1 MGDRMYFDYAT
12 DSHLRLLLRL
22 DRGQA
27 VRRAIQRVV
36 KSGHRVLDAGTGT
49 GLLSFMALQCGASEV
64 TAVDNANLPIAIE
77 LAEENNYASK
87 ISFVEADLFDIEI
100 PEIKGKFDV
109 ILGFMYMNN
118 ILLDEARAEV
128 VFNLAKRYGTADV
141 KVIPNGIRY
150 SAQLVE
156 FPGQDVITYE
166 SDLDAAKVQLESTY
180 GLKFKSLISKAKEE
194 IPVYLACPN
203 YHGHYSWQPG
213 QASASARFERGAF
226 RSLSKSN
233 VFYTCGLENFEAPF
247 ESLPQTTSLIAAQ
260 GGKADGVIWQ
270 QELIY
275 EDIVIWTTETYTP
288 FKTPHMIAAR
298 ESMTLEL
305 DKQWRSSKYL

>member
-27 VRRAIQRVV
+27 VSRAIQRVV
-36 KSGHRVLDAGTGT
+36 KPGHRVLDAGTGT

-64 TAVDNANLPIAIE
+64 TAVDNANLPIATA
-77 LAEENNYASK
+77 LAQENNYAGK
-87 ISFVEADLFDIEI
+87 INFIEADLFDIEI
-100 PEIKGKFDV
+100 PGIKGKFDT

-118 ILLDEARAEV
+118 ILLDEARAET
-128 VFNLAKRYGTADV
+128 VFDLAKRYGTPDV

-166 SDLDAAKVQLESTY
+166 SDLDAARVQLESTY
-180 GLKFKSLISKAKEE
+180 GLKFQSLISKAKDE

-213 QASASARFERGAF
+213 QASASARFERGVF
-226 RSLSKSN
+226 RSLSRLTA
-233 VFYTCGLENFEAPF
+233 FYTCGLGNFEAPF
-247 ESLPQTTSLIAAQ
+247 ERLPETASLIAAQ

-270 QELIY
+270 QELVY
-275 EDIVIWTTETYTP
+275 EDIVIWTTETFSP
-288 FKTPHMIAAR
+288 FRVPR
-298 ESMTLEL
+298 EVNPGESVKLEL
-305 DKQWRSSKYL
+305 GHQWRLSKFL

>member
-36 KSGHRVLDAGTGT
+36 KPGHRVLDAGTGT

-64 TAVDNANLPIAIE
+64 TAVDNANLPIATA
-77 LAEENNYASK
+77 LAEENNYAGR
-87 ISFVEADLFDIEI
+87 INFVEADLFDIEI
-100 PEIKGKFDV
+100 PEVKGKFDT

-128 VFNLAKRYGTADV
+128 VFKLARRYGTPDV

-166 SDLDAAKVQLESTY
+166 SDLDAAGVQLESTY
-180 GLKFKSLISKAKEE
+180 GLKFKSLISKAKDE

-226 RSLSKSN
+226 RSLSRSS
-233 VFYTCGLENFEAPF
+233 VFYTCGLGNFEAPF
-247 ESLPQTTSLIAAQ
+247 ERVPQTASLIAAQ

-275 EDIVIWTTETYTP
+275 EDIVIWTTETFSP
-288 FKTPHMIAAR
+288 FRAPRMVTSG
-298 ESMTLEL
+298 ESVTLDL
-305 DKQWRSSKYL
+305 DDQWRSSKFL

>member
-36 KSGHRVLDAGTGT
+36 KPGHRVLDAGTGT

-64 TAVDNANLPIAIE
+64 TAVDNANLPIATA
-77 LAEENNYASK
+77 LAEENNYTAK
-87 ISFVEADLFDIEI
+87 INFVEADLFDIEI
-100 PEIKGKFDV
+100 PQIKGKFDT

-118 ILLDEARAEV
+118 ILLDEERAGV
-128 VFNLAKRYGTADV
+128 VFKLAKRYGTPDV

-166 SDLDAAKVQLESTY
+166 SDLDAAGVQLESTY
-180 GLKFKSLISKAKEE
+180 GLKFNSLISKAKDE

-226 RSLSKSN
+226 RSLSRSR
-233 VFYTCGLENFEAPF
+233 VFYTCGLEDFEAPF
-247 ESLPQTTSLIAAQ
+247 ERVPQTASLIADQ

-275 EDIVIWTTETYTP
+275 EDIVIWTTETFSP
-288 FKTPHMIAAR
+288 FRVPRMVSSG
-298 ESMTLEL
+298 ESVTLDL
-305 DKQWRSSKYL
+305 DDQWRSSKFL